1 MLAILL
7 LFVVASVSVTEVGS
21 VDGNNLRV
29 TRELTATTKKSK
41 AYQQSVIHGLPDSV
55 KDKIVVRV
63 LKKAGSLEFDK
74 VL

>member
-1 MLAILL
+1 MAILL

-41 AYQQSVIHGLPDSV
+41 AYQQSVIRGLPDSV
-55 KDKIVVRV
+55 KDKIVVHL